1 MSPAYYPLRK
11 GEYVYNVDVSKDDTA
26 RLSVRYRAHLSN
38 VERIENGRL
47 EPIQVDVADTY
58 GPTVSEAMR
67 ALDEH
72 FDAWSRAHPARR
84 NRGPARP

>member
-58 GPTVSEAMR
+58 RTNRQRS
-67 ALDEH
+67 
-72 FDAWSRAHPARR
+72 DARARR
-84 NRGPARP
+84 TFRRVESSASCEEE